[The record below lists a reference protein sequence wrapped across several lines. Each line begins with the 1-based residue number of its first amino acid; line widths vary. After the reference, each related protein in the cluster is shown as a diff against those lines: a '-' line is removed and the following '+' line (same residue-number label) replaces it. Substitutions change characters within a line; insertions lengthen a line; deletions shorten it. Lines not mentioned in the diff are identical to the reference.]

1 MLRAAGRVLGCAHL
15 AADAVQDTLVL
26 LWQTEV
32 PHGELRGWLVRA
44 VVHRS
49 LHLRRTLLRR
59 QRHEVAAGCC
69 EVACANPLHH
79 AYAQE
84 LGEHVQA
91 ALAELPAPQRRAF
104 LLRERDGLDYEDI
117 ARALAVP
124 LGTVRSRLHRAR
136 AALQDRLAVVARET
150 RGADPVG

>member
-1 MLRAAGRVLGCAHL
+1 MLRAAGRVLGCGHL

-32 PHGELRGWLVRA
+32 PHGELRGWLMRA

-59 QRHEVAAGCC
+59 TRHEVAAGCC
-69 EVACANPLHH
+69 AVACDNPLHH

-91 ALAELPAPQRRAF
+91 ALARLPATQRRAF
-104 LLRERDGLDYEDI
+104 VLRELDGLDYEDI

-124 LGTVRSRLHRAR
+124 VGTVRSRLHRAR
-136 AALQDRLAVVARET
+136 AALQDRLSVVARDAY
-150 RGADPVG
+150 GNDVGG